1 MRLGR
6 HGNHALDYRVA
17 PFASFFS
24 AKLIVGFV
32 AAHDPT
38 FFHRKPMKKRA
49 PPKLHT
55 PQQRQRE
62 QERQFK
68 PLALKIG
75 WIAYEWNRLQET
87 LAELFA
93 DALGNHTPAFKIW
106 HSLRSDLTQ
115 REMLKAAAEDK
126 MAFGAESLKR
136 VWAEILWVTNEATAL
151 SHKRNDA
158 LHAPFFFVTHADKIE
173 VLPLHIFG
181 NQKAKKLLSKDILKE
196 FEWYKNNLAVLAD
209 YAMSLHYAVR
219 FTGDFSL
226 PTRPVMPSLGQK
238 ASPKRSPRRNKQKR
252 SLPPPRS

>member
-1 MRLGR
+1 MDFSGLGAVF
-6 HGNHALDYRVA
+6 NA
-17 PFASFFS
+17 PRSAASKRAFASLAEYSSFS
-24 AKLIVGFV
+24 V
-32 AAHDPT
+32 HE
-38 FFHRKPMKKRA
+38 RSMKKRA

-93 DALGNHTPAFKIW
+93 DAMGNHTPAFKVW
-106 HSLRSDLTQ
+106 HSVRSDLTQ

-173 VLPLHIFG
+173 VLPLHFFG

-196 FEWYKNNLAVLAD
+196 FEWYKNSLAVLAD
-209 YAMSLHYAVR
+209 YAMILHYAVR

-226 PTRPVMPSLGQK
+226 PSRPALPSLGQK
-238 ASPKRSPRRNKQKR
+238 ASPKRSPRRNKPK
-252 SLPPPRS
+252 